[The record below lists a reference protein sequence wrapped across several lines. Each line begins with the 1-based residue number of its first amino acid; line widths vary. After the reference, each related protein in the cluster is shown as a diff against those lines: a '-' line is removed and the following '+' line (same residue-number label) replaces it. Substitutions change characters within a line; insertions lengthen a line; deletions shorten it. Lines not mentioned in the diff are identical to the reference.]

1 MTKIS
6 VIIPFYKVENYI
18 AQCLDS
24 VVSQTLSEI
33 EILCIDDKSPDES
46 INIVREYARKDS
58 RIRIFQHENNKGLG
72 AARNTGIKN
81 AVGEYIFFLDS
92 DDWLLEDGLQQLYQA
107 AQEYDIK
114 VVSAPFK
121 RYVEASDSYK
131 RTRVKVIGEF
141 KITNKNFFS
150 LDYNVFKLYH
160 KSIFDDSD
168 IRFPDRLTHEDVEFY
183 WKVFTMYNIIYCLK
197 DPVMVYRI
205 RSNSI
210 MNSKKRDDYCNNN
223 IELIKNIFLFLEKK
237 KITAAYREAFIE
249 EYYHFYYMGTT
260 FDAEKFSMELNP
272 FLHERHFEIGFSMRK
287 MRKWLFHKK
296 FNKNERTLRLFG
308 LFLIR
313 KKI

>member
-18 AQCLDS
+18 AQCLES

-46 INIVREYARKDS
+46 ISIVREYARKDS
-58 RIRIFQHENNKGLG
+58 RIRIFQHENNRGLG

-92 DDWLLEDGLQQLYQA
+92 DDWLLEDGLQQLYEA
-107 AQEYDIK
+107 AQKYDIK
-114 VVSAPFK
+114 IVSAPFK
-121 RYVEASDSYK
+121 RYVEASKSYK
-131 RTRVKVIGEF
+131 RTRIKEVGQF
-141 KITNKNFFS
+141 TITNKNFFS

-168 IRFPDRLTHEDVEFY
+168 IRFPDRLIHEDVEFY
-183 WKVFTMYNIIYCLK
+183 WKVFTMYNIIHCLK

-205 RSNSI
+205 RSSSI

-223 IELIKNIFLFLEKK
+223 VELIKNIFLFLEKK
-237 KITAAYREAFIE
+237 NITAAYREAFTK

-260 FDAEKFSMELNP
+260 FDTEKFSRELDP
-272 FLHERHFEIGFSMRK
+272 FLHERHFKIGFSMRK
-287 MRKWLFHKK
+287 IRKWFFLKK

-313 KKI
+313 KKM